1 MKLNE
6 LRVPNNSKKN
16 KKRFGKGDGSHIGKT
31 CGRGMN
37 GQKAR
42 SGGNIP
48 NWFEGGQ
55 MPIHRRLPI
64 KGFSNSKFRTEYR
77 IISLNDLAD
86 IKEKIIDV
94 ELLETLGKIST
105 YKTEFIPVKI
115 LANSENVFDQKK
127 VIKANKFTKSA
138 QKIIEHA
145 GGKAEVV

>member
-6 LRVPNNSKKN
+6 LRAPNNSKKN

-31 CGRGMN
+31 SGRGMN

-64 KGFSNSKFRTEYR
+64 KGFSNSNFRTEYR
-77 IISLNDLAD
+77 IVSLNELVDVN
-86 IKEKIIDV
+86 EKIIDV
-94 ELLETLGKIST
+94 DLLEKLGKISSF
-105 YKTEFIPVKI
+105 KTKYIPVKI
-115 LANSENVFDQKK
+115 LGNKENEFGQKK
-127 VIKANKFTKSA
+127 IIKVDKFTKSA
-138 QKIIEHA
+138 QEIIEQA